1 MKKAVNTMTN
11 EVKSYFSKLNRQ
23 RNSNDI
29 GKINL
34 IEEIEENLAIH
45 TFFNIDQKTLD
56 NDEKMSRVAA
66 KRNVR

>member
-45 TFFNIDQKTLD
+45 TFFNIDQKT
-56 NDEKMSRVAA
+56 
-66 KRNVR
+66 